1 MKKLLSL
8 LTTFSLS
15 SAIGINV
22 IGCQTNPFDD
32 FPGNNQVAKTAA
44 PAVINAVNNFLM
56 YNVLYMKGDSA
67 AENKFYYN
75 YQNISQNQWM
85 RYPSL
90 ELWNPWTNYDQG
102 TAAVNSLAVAV
113 YSVTLLGNEKDKPT
127 GINGAVARI
136 MPAADGTLFQTS
148 QNLLPSAEF
157 IDTAMVNKAK
167 ASAEAKRTLKGYYQI
182 NGKAKIHQY
191 GYSVLP
197 DLSTVDF
204 GPLKK
209 DYFTTNESE
218 SNIKDVIVAE
228 LDKESNIKVNPDEIE
243 LVIKS
248 KPTGSTS
255 GEKLVVGNYELT
267 LTAKANAKTVQGT
280 GNFSINVVDQSKFKF
295 DLTTISAK
303 GFNSNLTVNNTVG
316 DLKKAVQQYIEGKVA
331 PAVKKDEIEYQVEKE
346 TDDTKKLLEQ
356 AYNVTVAA
364 PNTATS
370 VTKKIQITVKV
381 VGEPMINLDLT
392 KFTNKIP
399 APSFL
404 NNNFKEEDLEKS
416 VKAAVMEWLPKEY
429 RAGISLNT
437 VIKQKPTGAPG
448 AELVKGEYI
457 VTVTPSG
464 GKVTGSYE
472 MKVNVM
478 QFTTN
483 ETIDLY
489 WAGVDIPVANITN
502 G

>member
-1 MKKLLSL
+1 MC
-8 LTTFSLS
+8 
-15 SAIGINV
+15 V
-22 IGCQTNPFDD
+22 
-32 FPGNNQVAKTAA
+32 V
-44 PAVINAVNNFLM
+44 
-56 YNVLYMKGDSA
+56 
-67 AENKFYYN
+67 
-75 YQNISQNQWM
+75 
-85 RYPSL
+85 
-90 ELWNPWTNYDQG
+90 
-102 TAAVNSLAVAV
+102 
-113 YSVTLLGNEKDKPT
+113 
-127 GINGAVARI
+127 
-136 MPAADGTLFQTS
+136 
-148 QNLLPSAEF
+148 
-157 IDTAMVNKAK
+157 
-167 ASAEAKRTLKGYYQI
+167 
-182 NGKAKIHQY
+182 
-191 GYSVLP
+191 
-197 DLSTVDF
+197 ST
-204 GPLKK
+204 
-209 DYFTTNESE
+209 
-218 SNIKDVIVAE
+218 
-228 LDKESNIKVNPDEIE
+228 IKVNPDEIE

-267 LTAKANAKTVQGT
+267 LTTKANAKTVQGT

-303 GFNSNLTVNNTVG
+303 GFKCNLTVNNTVG
-316 DLKKAVQQYIEGKVA
+316 DLKKAAQQYIEGKVV

-364 PNTATS
+364 PNTVTS
-370 VTKKIQITVKV
+370 VTKKIQITFKV

-472 MKVNVM
+472 MKFNVM